1 MWKESWEESGATL
14 GRAEKA
20 AFAEFDLFFFISL
33 MSHIC
38 TKRVRDYQ
46 GKVML
51 GGGKAGLTKGH
62 TKEGEQ
68 ADIAASYLILS
79 F

>member
-1 MWKESWEESGATL
+1 
-14 GRAEKA
+14 
-20 AFAEFDLFFFISL
+20 
-33 MSHIC
+33 
-38 TKRVRDYQ
+38 
-46 GKVML
+46 ML

-79 F
+79 FLIFLIIDNQYIEEKQCQLEGKPVLDGTTPRKGNQLR